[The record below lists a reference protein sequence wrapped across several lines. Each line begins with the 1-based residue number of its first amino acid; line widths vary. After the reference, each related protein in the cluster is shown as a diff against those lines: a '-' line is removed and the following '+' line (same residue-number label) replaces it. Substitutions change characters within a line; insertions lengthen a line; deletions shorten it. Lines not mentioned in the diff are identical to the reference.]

1 MKKRILLGFA
11 LLLSIFLVGSIVAVM
26 YISRT
31 TARMDKLILL
41 HQVEIL
47 REDLIIHI
55 QQVQAQIERSRIRS
69 GSDVDVLVSH
79 VQEMDKVMDSCVGCH
94 HTPELTQGLLAMR
107 DMAEDYKAAISRLVT
122 ATANRQYIVQL
133 DQRSQYLGQEL
144 ISMTQGMAFT
154 ANIRLQQKTQET
166 MATIREVKGVLI
178 ATLVFGFLLA
188 VVIMVILV
196 RSLHQRMERL
206 LDATRRIA
214 RGDLQHRIESA
225 DREHDEFGE
234 LATALNS
241 MTQHLH
247 RSQRQL
253 LQTAKLAAIGELATN
268 IAYEVNNPLTG
279 VLGYTGLLLKSDDIP
294 SEKKE
299 HLRTIERETLRAR
312 EILKNLLD
320 FSRRKPPHLVRTD
333 IAGIIEDTIMLVKG
347 QAKVTHVDIKTD
359 CPPGLSLVAVDTDEI
374 KQVFVNLI
382 NNAFFA
388 MPSGGTLT
396 IRCGAE
402 DEGTGQPMISVSLSD
417 TGHGIPE
424 DHLDKIFDPFF
435 TTRPDGGGTGL
446 GLSISYMVV
455 QNHGG
460 RIEVESTV
468 GRGSTFRVLLPANG
482 KSDGALS
489 AGEGTA

>member
-1 MKKRILLGFA
+1 LSFG
-11 LLLSIFLVGSIVAVM
+11 LLLSLFLVGSAIAVLN
-26 YISRT
+26 ISRT
-31 TARMDKLILL
+31 AARMDKLILL

-55 QQVQAQIERSRIRS
+55 QQVQSQISRSRVRS
-69 GSDVDVLVSH
+69 GGDVDTLVAH

-94 HTPELTQGLLAMR
+94 HTPELAQGLLSMR
-107 DMAEDYKAAISRLVT
+107 DMADDYKAAISRLVT
-122 ATANRQYIVQL
+122 ATTNHQHIARL
-133 DQRSQYLGQEL
+133 EQRAQYLGNEL
-144 ISMTQGMAFT
+144 VSMTQGMAFT

-166 MATIREVKGVLI
+166 MATIREIKSVLI
-178 ATLVFGFLLA
+178 ATLLFGFLLA
-188 VVIMVILV
+188 VVIMFALV
-196 RSLHQRMERL
+196 RSLQRSLQRL

-214 RGDLQHRIESA
+214 RGDLLHRIEGA
-225 DREHDEFGE
+225 EHDGNEFGE
-234 LATALNS
+234 LASAFNA
-241 MTQHLH
+241 MTQNLH

-253 LQTAKLAAIGELATN
+253 LQSAKLAAIGELATN

-294 SEKKE
+294 AEKKE
-299 HLRTIERETLRAR
+299 HLRTIERETVRAR

-333 IAGIIEDTIMLVKG
+333 IAGIIEDTISLVKG
-347 QAKVTHVDIKTD
+347 QAKVAHIEIRTE
-359 CPPGLSLVAVDTDEI
+359 CPAGLPLVAVDTDEM
-374 KQVFVNLI
+374 KQVLVNLI

-396 IRCGAE
+396 VRCGAE
-402 DEGTGQPMISVSLSD
+402 AEETGRQLVVVSVSD

-424 DHLDKIFDPFF
+424 EQLDKIFDPFF

-446 GLSISYMVV
+446 GLSISFMVV

-468 GRGSTFRVLLPANG
+468 GQGSTFRVILPAQE
-482 KSDGALS
+482 
-489 AGEGTA
+489 EGTEKS